1 MKRSLKFMALGL
13 VSMMWAM
20 AITMIPA
27 PATEDMAERNQEEVY
42 EIEDISYELQGI
54 DFEDSDVSVVEEVTD
69 AINIVEETAEVE
81 EVTEEEPIEEPKYK
95 EYIVQPGDSFWAI
108 AKRLYG
114 DGNYY
119 VKIMKDNGYQS
130 STIHVGTVLYI
141 YELDEE
147 PMQATSVKYS
157 AKESTP
163 AVVKNTPTTT
173 SSSVAECVAQ
183 IKDFPN
189 EDTSGMK
196 FAGNFRV
203 TGYDPYCKHCCG
215 KSDGITSSGRKAE
228 YGVTVGCNSLP
239 AGTQIYLKGYGYF
252 RVDDTGG
259 MANNVIDVAC
269 HSHNVC
275 YQMTNNS
282 VEVYIV
288 Q

>member
-1 MKRSLKFMALGL
+1 MKRSLKFMVVGL
-13 VSMMWAM
+13 VAMVWAM
-20 AITMIPA
+20 TITMIPA
-27 PATEDMAERNQEEVY
+27 PATEDTAERNQEEVY
-42 EIEDISYELQGI
+42 EIEDVSYELQGI
-54 DFEDSDVSVVEEVTD
+54 DFEDSDVSVVEDATNDTEVTNEVID
-69 AINIVEETAEVE
+69 VE
-81 EVTEEEPIEEPKYK
+81 EVAEEEPIEEPKYE
-95 EYIVQPGDSFWAI
+95 EYTVQSGDSFWSI

-114 DGNYY
+114 NGNYY
-119 VKIMKDNGYQS
+119 IKIMKDNGYTS
-130 STIHVGTVLYI
+130 SLLPVGAVLYI

-147 PMQATSVKYS
+147 PMKAESIQYS
-157 AKESTP
+157 AKYTP
-163 AVVKNTPTTT
+163 AVVKNSPPTNTN
-173 SSSVAECVAQ
+173 SVAECVAQ

-196 FAGNFRV
+196 YVGNFRV

-269 HSHNVC
+269 HSHDVC